1 MSYKMINLK
10 INVLFVSPPTKN
22 QWLMS
27 IFNKDRL
34 KKLIFI
40 DRNVL
45 IFTLAC
51 HSWEVTLLF
60 H

>member
-10 INVLFVSPPTKN
+10 INVLFVSPSTKN

-51 HSWEVTLLF
+51 HS
-60 H
+60 

>member
-1 MSYKMINLK
+1 MINLK
-10 INVLFVSPPTKN
+10 INVLFVSPSAKN

-27 IFNKDRL
+27 IFNKNRL

-51 HSWEVTLLF
+51 HS
-60 H
+60 